1 MTLPLVAETVAPLF
15 LDSPLAERAGV
26 IGHILP
32 AQRGGVIRIIDGIR
46 SIFGV
51 PRRDDPGDILREY
64 EVPYDRTFGLAWDE
78 GHNWMW
84 GINPGPTRLFAIDPV
99 NGEVTAEINVRRVMA
114 GMFCLDG
121 VIYIGGWRNNPNR
134 IYRYDTEGNALEAL
148 ESPVDLSDV
157 YIASDGVF
165 LFTNHVGDGV
175 VNVFNMDGFDEVAT
189 IDYGAA
195 IGDAQIWTIE
205 WVSVHPQGQLWLCG
219 QDHLYQCHIDRN
231 WNAEVVQDFGTVAG
245 SHCGIA
251 HDGDNLWRG
260 VDGGESRW
268 YVIDDG
274 IEECHW
280 MKYTP
285 VVGVTEG
292 NGQSDVTVTIDT
304 RGVLLGN
311 YAADLTFDTNDPENP
326 DVGVSV
332 RMHVSRD
339 FNPPSAFDLLQP
351 ADDDTLREAEVV
363 FAWQQSIDPDPM
375 DTLSYIF
382 CAQVGDDSVAVAL
395 DDTTFATSL
404 DSLEIEIPVDSE
416 VEWWVLAVS
425 GEDTVECNERFSFT
439 FVSHSVEEAR
449 RMPLEFGLLG
459 IAPNPFNALTRISYE
474 LPKASM
480 VTIRVF
486 DVTGRPVVTLVDG
499 ERQTGSYT
507 AVWDGR
513 AVTSGIYIVWMETG
527 SFKAARK
534 VMLVK

>member
-1 MTLPLVAETVAPLF
+1 MVYRVL
-15 LDSPLAERAGV
+15 
-26 IGHILP
+26 LP
-32 AQRGGVIRIIDGIR
+32 AQRGGVNLSSKTIGDRIVDGLMSLFGNRQSGI
-46 SIFGV
+46 SI

-78 GHNWMW
+78 GHNWIW

-99 NGEVTAEINVRRVMA
+99 NGEVTAEINVGRVMA

-121 VIYIGGWRNNPNR
+121 VIYIGGWRNNPNS
-134 IYRYDTEGNALEAL
+134 IYRYDTDGNELEAL

-175 VNVFNMDGFDEVAT
+175 IHVFSLDNLEEVAT

-195 IGDAQIWTIE
+195 IDNAQIWAIE

-219 QDHLYQCHIDRN
+219 QDHIYQCRVDRN
-231 WNAEVVQDFGTVAG
+231 WNVETVQDFETVAG

-274 IEECHW
+274 VEECSW
-280 MKYTP
+280 LKYTP
-285 VVGVTEG
+285 VVGITEG
-292 NGQSDVTVTIDT
+292 NGQSEVTVTIDA
-304 RGVLLGN
+304 RGALLGD
-311 YAADLTFDTNDPENP
+311 YGADLTFNTNDPENP
-326 DVGVSV
+326 DVEVSV
-332 RMHVSRD
+332 RMQVSRD
-339 FNPPSAFDLLQP
+339 FNPPTAFDLLQP
-351 ADDDTLREAEVV
+351 ADGDTLREAEVV

-375 DTLSYIF
+375 DTLSYILW
-382 CAQVGDDSVAVAL
+382 AQVGDDSVSVAL

-404 DSLEIEIPVDSE
+404 DSLELEIPFGTE

-425 GEDTVECNERFSFT
+425 GEDTVECNERFSFA
-439 FVSHSVEEAR
+439 FVSHSVEEEQDL
-449 RMPLEFGLLG
+449 PLEFGLLG
-459 IAPNPFNALTRISYE
+459 IAPNPFNALTRVSYE
-474 LPKASM
+474 LPEASI

-486 DVTGRPVVTLVDG
+486 DVTGRRVATLVDG
-499 ERQTGSYT
+499 ERQAGSYA

-513 AVTSGIYIVWMETG
+513 AVTSGIYIVWMEAG
-527 SFKAARK
+527 SFRAARK